1 MGFSDELTRELE
13 LTESRFVIGARGL
26 EAPGG
31 DKLSLLK
38 NRVYAMGASSSP
50 DLIFVTGVTDD
61 VVTYRKLHNID
72 KELKI
77 QPWIARDL
85 ISKGTR
91 SYLSMYGRHLDS
103 AFKRSLEDLMDG
115 GKGKPEKLADYKKI
129 YVAVKSKMG
138 GDPWYTAEKYG
149 NVGGLNGPPTTV
161 VEIETVAKNLA
172 SIKKD
177 SALEVIK
184 TSNKPLHQ
192 KDFK

>member
-1 MGFSDELTRELE
+1 MGFSDELTKA

-61 VVTYRKLHNID
+61 VVTYRKLYNID

-103 AFKRSLEDLMDG
+103 ATKRSLEDLMDG

-149 NVGGLNGPPTTV
+149 NVGEISTGI
-161 VEIETVAKNLA
+161 VEIATVSRNLTK
-172 SIKKD
+172 IKKD
-177 SALEVIK
+177 SSLEVVKVANNPIH
-184 TSNKPLHQ
+184 NV
-192 KDFK
+192 